1 MRCPGTI
8 DRFEQRPSAWAKGG
22 ARTAIER
29 EAAASKRSAGDG
41 FPKVRK
47 KGFAPSRVVAA
58 ELFLSSDC
66 CQTRLASVSP
76 HCHHHKTTKTKKDTM
91 SWQDYHESIMTAI
104 DNSGI
109 SSVATALGAVLN
121 GVTSASGD
129 DRLGLVT
136 AAFAALNGATTIT
149 SVVSGKYGD
158 YGKEEMLARVIY
170 TLDAYGAIC
179 VSLMTFLLVGG
190 MDWLEAAAY
199 GILPVTLFSLDYL
212 RKAHM
217 HTHPEKSMYFLLWV
231 RIVPF
236 LLLYASIFT
245 GRFELA
251 VQTLQVLGVFGIF
264 RSLYNVFAPESKLAS
279 IKYLWDDKRGK
290 WMHVQLG
297 LEQKGE

>member
-1 MRCPGTI
+1 
-8 DRFEQRPSAWAKGG
+8 
-22 ARTAIER
+22 
-29 EAAASKRSAGDG
+29 
-41 FPKVRK
+41 
-47 KGFAPSRVVAA
+47 
-58 ELFLSSDC
+58 
-66 CQTRLASVSP
+66 
-76 HCHHHKTTKTKKDTM
+76 M

-158 YGKEEMLARVIY
+158 YEKEEMLARVIY
-170 TLDAYGAIC
+170 TFDAYGAIC

-231 RIVPF
+231 RIIPF